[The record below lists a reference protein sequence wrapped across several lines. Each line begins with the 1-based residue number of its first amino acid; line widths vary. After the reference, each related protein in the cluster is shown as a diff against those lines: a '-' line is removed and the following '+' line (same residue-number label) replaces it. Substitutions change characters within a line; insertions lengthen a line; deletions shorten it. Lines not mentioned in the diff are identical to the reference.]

1 MSVPSVRRSSSA
13 DVLSDEN
20 WFHGRLSREQSEV
33 VLRTAGFREGLFL
46 VRESSVPRD
55 FVLSVVHN
63 NVVLHYQIMK
73 RKTEDDALF
82 SLGEDKKII
91 QGLDAFI
98 EYYRHGKKTGLQHA
112 LGDHVPGSLA
122 PPESRLHGTE
132 NLLHRACK
140 MGELTVVS
148 ELLSMGYRNI
158 DAKNHDSQTAIHIAS
173 YYGHWE
179 LLECLV
185 KHRAKVNI
193 TDTEGYSPLGFA
205 AINNHPQCVRLL
217 LERAGAN
224 PTMRNEQTGWV
235 PLHEAANKGH
245 IDCVATLLE
254 FHAPSKPR
262 TSKNETPADLARA
275 GGHPEVAALIDKYP
289 PVFPET
295 ASTQWYHPN
304 IDRKTAVALMKES
317 CNKNGTFLIRN
328 SSKKLKFYVLSM
340 LFTRGNDLKGHHFE
354 IEKQGIY
361 FFIDEGPYMMSLEQ
375 LVQHYSRFSDGLPCS
390 LRYPVKPVEVQLSTD
405 TLPRDFLSISH
416 SRTSSTISSALLPSP
431 MVPDKS
437 PQMLQEMAMLSVQNN
452 IHPNL
457 PPRVP
462 QRGPSSS
469 TVLPSNLKPMDPR
482 QCYENNDTLRR
493 VRHSKDNV
501 PLESIKLT
509 QVIGE
514 GEFGSVFKGSY
525 MTDAGVVKDV
535 AIKALSDETIE
546 PGQSE
551 DFLRE
556 AKVMMDLDHQ
566 CVVQLL
572 GISHGPPVLMIL
584 ELVPLGSLLSY
595 LEDNPKDV
603 SAEFEIPL
611 WASQIA
617 CGMTYLQSKKFV
629 HRDLA
634 ARNILLSSKYQTK
647 ISDFGLSRV
656 IGEKDYYRASKGGR
670 WPVKWYAPE
679 CINYGTFTH
688 ASDVWSYG
696 IVLWEMFSYGKQP
709 YEGKTGVKTLEY
721 LEAGNRLAMP
731 EKATNDDYG
740 IMLQCWQHKPEER
753 PSFEDLFKY
762 FSDNPEYLNL
772 TELLKTQDFQQLG
785 M

>member
-1 MSVPSVRRSSSA
+1 
-13 DVLSDEN
+13 
-20 WFHGRLSREQSEV
+20 
-33 VLRTAGFREGLFL
+33 
-46 VRESSVPRD
+46 
-55 FVLSVVHN
+55 
-63 NVVLHYQIMK
+63 
-73 RKTEDDALF
+73 
-82 SLGEDKKII
+82 
-91 QGLDAFI
+91 
-98 EYYRHGKKTGLQHA
+98 
-112 LGDHVPGSLA
+112 
-122 PPESRLHGTE
+122 
-132 NLLHRACK
+132 
-140 MGELTVVS
+140 
-148 ELLSMGYRNI
+148 
-158 DAKNHDSQTAIHIAS
+158 
-173 YYGHWE
+173 
-179 LLECLV
+179 
-185 KHRAKVNI
+185 
-193 TDTEGYSPLGFA
+193 
-205 AINNHPQCVRLL
+205 
-217 LERAGAN
+217 
-224 PTMRNEQTGWV
+224 
-235 PLHEAANKGH
+235 
-245 IDCVATLLE
+245 
-254 FHAPSKPR
+254 
-262 TSKNETPADLARA
+262 
-275 GGHPEVAALIDKYP
+275 
-289 PVFPET
+289 
-295 ASTQWYHPN
+295 
-304 IDRKTAVALMKES
+304 MKEETGY
-317 CNKNGTFLIRN
+317 KDGTFLIRN

-340 LFTRGNDLKGHHFE
+340 VWKGKGMHFE

-375 LVQHYSRFSDGLPCS
+375 LVQHYSRFSDGLPCQ
-390 LRYPVKPVEVQLSTD
+390 LQHPVKPREVSLS
-405 TLPRDFLSISH
+405 LEMPRDFLSSH
-416 SRTSSTISSALLPSP
+416 SRQSSLISTLPSP
-431 MVPDKS
+431 MIPDKS
-437 PQMLQEMAMLSVQNN
+437 PQLQHDLALMSLQDTGQPSV
-452 IHPNL
+452 

-462 QRGPSSS
+462 VRGPSSS
-469 TVLPSNLKPMDPR
+469 SVMPSNLRPVDPR
-482 QCYENNDTLRR
+482 QSYENNETLRR

-514 GEFGSVFKGSY
+514 GEFGSVYKGSY
-525 MTDAGVVKDV
+525 MTDAGLVKDV
-535 AIKALSDETIE
+535 AIKALSSESVE

-551 DFLRE
+551 EFLKE

-584 ELVPLGSLLSY
+584 ELVPLGSILSY
-595 LEDNPKDV
+595 LEDNPGDV

-617 CGMTYLQSKKFV
+617 CGMMYLQTKKFV

-696 IVLWEMFSYGKQP
+696 VVLWEMFSYGKQP
-709 YEGKTGVKTLEY
+709 YEGKTGIKTLEY

-731 EKATNDDYG
+731 EKASNDDYG
-740 IMLQCWQHKPEER
+740 VMLKCWDYRPEER
-753 PSFEDLFKY
+753 PSFEELFKY